1 MFQNSELLIIYI
13 SVKGGDDELKDL
25 KYITTSFSSNNK
37 FEKVND
43 EFVKVTISV
52 MSCDQIANGTKF
64 TKEAVTNALDT
75 LNYAPLIG
83 YFNGDDFEGHGIEYV
98 ISDSEF
104 KCVVKTIPF
113 GVVVKDSQ
121 RWERVQKQNGEYEDY
136 LVVDAYMWS
145 RYEEATSKVKENKCN
160 QSMEVICNAG
170 TYKEEGYFEVT
181 EFSFSGL
188 CILGENVTPA
198 FNLAKVRTSE
208 SFDKDEFTSIF
219 EEMTESLKAFLE
231 AEEDDFAKCGDNDDD
246 KKKKCEDDED
256 DDEEDYKKKKRCEDD
271 EDEDDEDEDS
281 KKKKRREDDDEEDD
295 EDEDFKKKRKCSEE
309 EYEAEI
315 VSLKAQ
321 YSDLL
326 AEHEILKEKYSNL
339 ENEVVELREYK
350 ATKENE
356 LKEAELEDEVFSK
369 FESLRGIEGY
379 EEIYNLRFELSKED
393 LTMRLKALAYDNGVV
408 VGKKEPKKFSKDKA
422 KKPLALD
429 VKKDRNPSEWDTLIF
444 RGK

>member
-104 KCVVKTIPF
+104 KCTVKTIPF

-121 RWERVQKQNGEYEDY
+121 RWEKVQKQNGEYEDY

-181 EFSFSGL
+181 DFSFSGL
-188 CILGENVTPA
+188 CILGENVAPA

-208 SFDKDEFTSIF
+208 SFNKDEFTSIF
-219 EEMTESLKAFLE
+219 EEMTEALKAFLE
-231 AEEDDFAKCGDNDDD
+231 AEEDDFAKCGDDDED

-256 DDEEDYKKKKRCEDD
+256 EEDCKKKKRCEDD
-271 EDEDDEDEDS
+271 EEDEDEDDEE
-281 KKKKRREDDDEEDD
+281 D
-295 EDEDFKKKRKCSEE
+295 EDEDEDEDVKKKKKCSEE

-326 AEHEILKEKYSNL
+326 AEHESLKEKYSSL

-444 RGK
+444 KK

>member
-104 KCVVKTIPF
+104 KCTVKTIPF

-121 RWERVQKQNGEYEDY
+121 RWEKVQKQNGEYEDY

-181 EFSFSGL
+181 DFSFSGL
-188 CILGENVTPA
+188 CILGENVAPA

-219 EEMTESLKAFLE
+219 EEMTEALKAFLE
-231 AEEDDFAKCGDNDDD
+231 AEEDDFAKCDDDDED

-256 DDEEDYKKKKRCEDD
+256 DEDEEDYKKKKRCEDD
-271 EDEDDEDEDS
+271 EDDEEDEDEDEDEDV
-281 KKKKRREDDDEEDD
+281 KKKK
-295 EDEDFKKKRKCSEE
+295 KCSEE

-326 AEHEILKEKYSNL
+326 AEHESLKEKYSSL

-444 RGK
+444 KK

>member
-104 KCVVKTIPF
+104 KCTVKTIPF

-121 RWERVQKQNGEYEDY
+121 RWEKVQKQNGEYEDY

-181 EFSFSGL
+181 DFSFSGL
-188 CILGENVTPA
+188 CILGENVAPA

-219 EEMTESLKAFLE
+219 EEMTEALKAFLE
-231 AEEDDFAKCGDNDDD
+231 AEEDDFAKCGDDDED

-271 EDEDDEDEDS
+271 EDDEDED
-281 KKKKRREDDDEEDD
+281 ED
-295 EDEDFKKKRKCSEE
+295 EDEDVKKKRKCSEE

-326 AEHEILKEKYSNL
+326 AEHESLKEKYSSL

-444 RGK
+444 KK

>member
-104 KCVVKTIPF
+104 KCTVKTIPF

-121 RWERVQKQNGEYEDY
+121 RWEKVQKQNGEYEDY

-181 EFSFSGL
+181 DFSFSGL
-188 CILGENVTPA
+188 CILGENVAPA

-219 EEMTESLKAFLE
+219 EEMTEALKAFLE
-231 AEEDDFAKCGDNDDD
+231 AEEDDFAKCGDDDED
-246 KKKKCEDDED
+246 KKKKCEDDE
-256 DDEEDYKKKKRCEDD
+256 DEEDYKKKKRCEDD
-271 EDEDDEDEDS
+271 EDDEDED
-281 KKKKRREDDDEEDD
+281 EDEEDD
-295 EDEDFKKKRKCSEE
+295 EDNDEDEDEDVKKKRKCSEE

-326 AEHEILKEKYSNL
+326 AEHESLKEKYSSL

-444 RGK
+444 KK

>member
-1 MFQNSELLIIYI
+1 MILMFQNSELLIIYI

-121 RWERVQKQNGEYEDY
+121 RWEKVQKQNGEYEDY

-188 CILGENVTPA
+188 CILGENVAPA

-219 EEMTESLKAFLE
+219 EEMTEALKSFLE
-231 AEEDDFAKCGDNDDD
+231 AEEDDFAKCGDDEDD
-246 KKKKCEDDED
+246 KKKKCEDED
-256 DDEEDYKKKKRCEDD
+256 DDEEEDYKKKKRCEDD
-271 EDEDDEDEDS
+271 DEDNE
-281 KKKKRREDDDEEDD
+281 
-295 EDEDFKKKRKCSEE
+295 EDFKKKRKCSEE

-444 RGK
+444 KK

>member
-64 TKEAVTNALDT
+64 TREAVTNALDT

-121 RWERVQKQNGEYEDY
+121 RWEKVQKQNGEYEDY

-170 TYKEEGYFEVT
+170 TYKEDGYFEVT
-181 EFSFSGL
+181 DFSFSGL
-188 CILGENVTPA
+188 CILGENVAPA

-219 EEMTESLKAFLE
+219 EEMTEALKAFLE
-231 AEEDDFAKCGDNDDD
+231 AEEDDFAKCGDDDED

-271 EDEDDEDEDS
+271 EDDDDEDED
-281 KKKKRREDDDEEDD
+281 
-295 EDEDFKKKRKCSEE
+295 EDEDAKKKRKCSEE

-326 AEHEILKEKYSNL
+326 AEHESLKEKYSSL

-444 RGK
+444 KK

>member
-104 KCVVKTIPF
+104 KCTVKTIPF

-121 RWERVQKQNGEYEDY
+121 RWEKVQKQNGEYEDY

-181 EFSFSGL
+181 DFSFSGL
-188 CILGENVTPA
+188 CILGENVAPA

-219 EEMTESLKAFLE
+219 EEMTEALKAFLE
-231 AEEDDFAKCGDNDDD
+231 AEEDDFAKCDDDDED

-256 DDEEDYKKKKRCEDD
+256 DEDEEDYKKKKRCEDD
-271 EDEDDEDEDS
+271 EDDEDED
-281 KKKKRREDDDEEDD
+281 DEED
-295 EDEDFKKKRKCSEE
+295 EDEDEDEDVKKKKKCSEE

-326 AEHEILKEKYSNL
+326 AEHESLKEKYSSL

-444 RGK
+444 KK

>member
-104 KCVVKTIPF
+104 KCTVKTIPF

-121 RWERVQKQNGEYEDY
+121 RWEKVQKQNGEYEDY

-181 EFSFSGL
+181 DFSFSGL
-188 CILGENVTPA
+188 CILGENVAPA

-219 EEMTESLKAFLE
+219 EEMTEALKAFLE
-231 AEEDDFAKCGDNDDD
+231 AEEDDFAKCGDDDED

-271 EDEDDEDEDS
+271 EDDEEDEDEDEDEDV
-281 KKKKRREDDDEEDD
+281 KKKK
-295 EDEDFKKKRKCSEE
+295 KCSEE

-326 AEHEILKEKYSNL
+326 AEHESLKEKYSSL

-444 RGK
+444 KK

>member
-104 KCVVKTIPF
+104 KCTVKTIPF

-121 RWERVQKQNGEYEDY
+121 RWEKVQKQNGEYEDY

-181 EFSFSGL
+181 DFSFSGL
-188 CILGENVTPA
+188 CILGENVAPA

-208 SFDKDEFTSIF
+208 SFNKDEFTSIF
-219 EEMTESLKAFLE
+219 EEMTEALKAFLE
-231 AEEDDFAKCGDNDDD
+231 AEEDDFAKCGDDDED

-256 DDEEDYKKKKRCEDD
+256 EEDCKKKKRCEDD
-271 EDEDDEDEDS
+271 EEDEDEDDEE
-281 KKKKRREDDDEEDD
+281 D
-295 EDEDFKKKRKCSEE
+295 EDEDEDEDVKKKKKCSEE

-326 AEHEILKEKYSNL
+326 AEHESLKEKYSNL

-444 RGK
+444 KK

>member
-104 KCVVKTIPF
+104 KCTVKTIPF

-121 RWERVQKQNGEYEDY
+121 RWEKVQKQNGEYEDY

-181 EFSFSGL
+181 DFSFSGL
-188 CILGENVTPA
+188 CILGENVAPA

-219 EEMTESLKAFLE
+219 EEMTEALKAFLK
-231 AEEDDFAKCGDNDDD
+231 AEEDDFAKCGDDDED

-256 DDEEDYKKKKRCEDD
+256 EEDCKKKKRCEDD
-271 EDEDDEDEDS
+271 EDDEDED
-281 KKKKRREDDDEEDD
+281 DEED
-295 EDEDFKKKRKCSEE
+295 EDEDEDEDIKKKKKCSEE

-326 AEHEILKEKYSNL
+326 AEHESLKEKYSSL

-444 RGK
+444 KK

>member
-104 KCVVKTIPF
+104 KCTVKTIPF

-121 RWERVQKQNGEYEDY
+121 RWEKVQKQNGEYEDY

-181 EFSFSGL
+181 DFSFSGL
-188 CILGENVTPA
+188 CILGENVAPA

-219 EEMTESLKAFLE
+219 EEMTEALKAFLE
-231 AEEDDFAKCGDNDDD
+231 AEEDDFAKCGDDDED
-246 KKKKCEDDED
+246 KKKKCEDDE
-256 DDEEDYKKKKRCEDD
+256 DEEDYKKKKRCEDD
-271 EDEDDEDEDS
+271 EDDEDNDEDED
-281 KKKKRREDDDEEDD
+281 EDV
-295 EDEDFKKKRKCSEE
+295 KKKRKCSEE

-326 AEHEILKEKYSNL
+326 AEHESLKEKYSSL

-356 LKEAELEDEVFSK
+356 LKESELEDEVFSK

-444 RGK
+444 KK

>member
-104 KCVVKTIPF
+104 KCTVKTIPF

-121 RWERVQKQNGEYEDY
+121 RWEKVQKQNGEYEDY

-181 EFSFSGL
+181 DFSFSGL
-188 CILGENVTPA
+188 CILGENVAPA

-219 EEMTESLKAFLE
+219 EEMTEALKSFLE
-231 AEEDDFAKCGDNDDD
+231 AEEDDFAKCGDDDED
-246 KKKKCEDDED
+246 KKKKCEDDE
-256 DDEEDYKKKKRCEDD
+256 DEEDYKKKKRCEDD
-271 EDEDDEDEDS
+271 EDDEDNDEDED
-281 KKKKRREDDDEEDD
+281 
-295 EDEDFKKKRKCSEE
+295 EDEDVKKKRKCSEE

-326 AEHEILKEKYSNL
+326 AEHESLKEKYSSL

-429 VKKDRNPSEWDTLIF
+429 VKKDRNPSEWDLIL
-444 RGK
+444 KK

>member
-13 SVKGGDDELKDL
+13 SVKGGDDELKNL

-64 TKEAVTNALDT
+64 TREAVTNALDT

-121 RWERVQKQNGEYEDY
+121 RWEKVQKQNGEYEDY

-181 EFSFSGL
+181 DFSFSGL
-188 CILGENVTPA
+188 CILGENVAPA

-219 EEMTESLKAFLE
+219 EEMTEALKAFLE
-231 AEEDDFAKCGDNDDD
+231 AEEDDFAKCGDDDED

-271 EDEDDEDEDS
+271 EDDEEDEDEDEDEDV
-281 KKKKRREDDDEEDD
+281 KKKK
-295 EDEDFKKKRKCSEE
+295 KCSEE

-326 AEHEILKEKYSNL
+326 AEHESLKEKYSSL

-444 RGK
+444 KK

>member
-104 KCVVKTIPF
+104 KCTVKTIPF

-121 RWERVQKQNGEYEDY
+121 RWEKVQKQNGEYEDY

-181 EFSFSGL
+181 DFSFSGL
-188 CILGENVTPA
+188 CILGENVAPA

-219 EEMTESLKAFLE
+219 EEMTEALKAFLE
-231 AEEDDFAKCGDNDDD
+231 AEEDDFAKCGDDDED
-246 KKKKCEDDED
+246 KKKKCEDDE
-256 DDEEDYKKKKRCEDD
+256 DEEDYKKKKRCEDD
-271 EDEDDEDEDS
+271 EDDEDED
-281 KKKKRREDDDEEDD
+281 ED
-295 EDEDFKKKRKCSEE
+295 EDEDVKKKKKCSEE

-326 AEHEILKEKYSNL
+326 AEHESLKEKYSSL

-369 FESLRGIEGY
+369 FESLRGLEGY

-444 RGK
+444 KK

>member
-104 KCVVKTIPF
+104 KCTVKTIPF

-121 RWERVQKQNGEYEDY
+121 RWEKVQKQNGEYEDY

-181 EFSFSGL
+181 DFSFSGL
-188 CILGENVTPA
+188 CILGENVAPA

-219 EEMTESLKAFLE
+219 EEMTEALKAFLE
-231 AEEDDFAKCGDNDDD
+231 AEEDDFAKCGDDDED

-256 DDEEDYKKKKRCEDD
+256 EDEEDCKKKKRCEDD
-271 EDEDDEDEDS
+271 EDDEEDEDEDEDEDV
-281 KKKKRREDDDEEDD
+281 KKKK
-295 EDEDFKKKRKCSEE
+295 KCSEE

-326 AEHEILKEKYSNL
+326 AEHESLKEKYSSL

-444 RGK
+444 KK